1 MTPDHYTLIRAAY
14 LLGVALLATLAIYG
28 AHETS

>member
-1 MTPDHYTLIRAAY
+1 MTPDDYTLLRAAY

-28 AHETS
+28 AHA